1 MFILFF
7 TCYFL
12 PMLFILMCGLLT
24 DAQEDTMQIAVPIA
38 FMPGVNLLA
47 TIGCLSVT
55 IRTTV
60 DWFNR

>member
-1 MFILFF
+1 
-7 TCYFL
+7 
-12 PMLFILMCGLLT
+12 MLFILMCGLLT